1 MYKIFYKITEKKKK
15 KEIHEK
21 MKKNGGNRCLTE
33 TERNMRNQ
41 HRDQWTNPPSY
52 VEIKY
57 SSVTAISGCAVQ
69 SNRARR
75 SDYASAYTTAA
86 ANYIFEDL
94 QEIIE
99 QRSMLIVPSDSS
111 VTSSQLYL
119 IILPLSFSLSRNEVF
134 DFHSGNFNRIAT
146 NQGWWDLISTISPII
161 FPTLEIYSFDDISY
175 CFQSFWI

>member
-1 MYKIFYKITEKKKK
+1 M
-15 KEIHEK
+15 
-21 MKKNGGNRCLTE
+21 
-33 TERNMRNQ
+33 
-41 HRDQWTNPPSY
+41 
-52 VEIKY
+52 EIKY

-119 IILPLSFSLSRNEVF
+119 IILPLSLSLNEVF
-134 DFHSGNFNRIAT
+134 DFHSRME
-146 NQGWWDLISTISPII
+146 ISTGSGSRSRRIVGIK
-161 FPTLEIYSFDDISY
+161 DDRI
-175 CFQSFWI
+175 

>member
-1 MYKIFYKITEKKKK
+1 
-15 KEIHEK
+15 
-21 MKKNGGNRCLTE
+21 
-33 TERNMRNQ
+33 MRNQ

-119 IILPLSFSLSRNEVF
+119 IILPLSLSALTRCSISIRGWKFQQDRVRDRDESWESRMIGF
-134 DFHSGNFNRIAT
+134 NFN
-146 NQGWWDLISTISPII
+146 DLTDN
-161 FPTLEIYSFDDISY
+161 FPVLNFFEIYSWWYFFFKVFEFNERERVTWS
-175 CFQSFWI
+175 S

>member
-1 MYKIFYKITEKKKK
+1 M
-15 KEIHEK
+15 
-21 MKKNGGNRCLTE
+21 
-33 TERNMRNQ
+33 
-41 HRDQWTNPPSY
+41 
-52 VEIKY
+52 
-57 SSVTAISGCAVQ
+57 TAISGCAVR

-119 IILPLSFSLSRNEVF
+119 IILPLSLSLLTRCSISIRGWKFQQDRVRDRDESWESRMIGF
-134 DFHSGNFNRIAT
+134 NFNDFR
-146 NQGWWDLISTISPII
+146 ISPII
-161 FPTLEIYSFDDISY
+161 FLY
-175 CFQSFWI
+175 